1 VADFTPELYQ
11 LVGAVLRDVAQARF
25 NSDVFSRQI
34 SFVYEADSLLRRF
47 PVPRVDID
55 EAEITLHFAIEA
67 VELDPQR
74 SSQRNAAIGSF
85 FDQYSVSIVRQSIEQ
100 VRRVIQG
107 IRASDLDDAKK
118 AALATFENRL
128 LSEENLELLKVRLLQ
143 YFNENIDRII
153 DGDCILNEET
163 VIAHL
168 GEFIDTSIL
177 NQPEVEKVIGLFAGD
192 WEQVAGNV
200 RQGYQEQVHQLKV
213 AIEKLRDKYPDYK
226 ITINP
231 TAAALT
237 APGMPISS
245 VKIKSKVRN
254 YKWTKVDVDDA
265 DLRNVRTLNPE

>member
-1 VADFTPELYQ
+1 MADFTPELYQ

-128 LSEENLELLKVRLLQ
+128 LSEENRELLKGRLLQ

>member
-128 LSEENLELLKVRLLQ
+128 LSEENRELLKGRLLQ